1 MCQITIPNFLTKAKD
16 FGIVIRQKKGGNDQ
30 GEKLSEI
37 KLNGYPNVWFLTSG
51 RTWVIYGNTVY
62 EVSSPGLQN

>member
-1 MCQITIPNFLTKAKD
+1 MIW
-16 FGIVIRQKKGGNDQ
+16 QKKGGNDQ

-51 RTWVIYGNTVY
+51 RTWVIYGNTID
-62 EVSSPGLQN
+62 EVSSPGIRN